1 MPFDIIQDKSL
12 ATQDH
17 LFKLIIIGDTG
28 VGKSCLMRRVQD
40 NEFKTEH
47 QITIGVEF
55 GSFAGSIQD
64 KIVKFQIWDTA
75 GQESFKSV
83 TRIFYRGAHCVFL
96 TYDITRDETF
106 VNAIDWLKEIQEH
119 ASPDTLIYLIGN
131 KAELEEEREIT
142 FDRAIEF
149 ARAHKISKCFETSA
163 TTGNNVEDVFGCAI
177 KEVYKNTVKDES
189 GSGTVNLGS
198 GNSS

>member
-1 MPFDIIQDKSL
+1 
-12 ATQDH
+12 
-17 LFKLIIIGDTG
+17 
-28 VGKSCLMRRVQD
+28 MRRVQD

-55 GSFAGSIQD
+55 GSFAGTIEG
-64 KIVKFQIWDTA
+64 KICKFQIWDTA

-106 VNAIDWLKEIQEH
+106 VNAIDWLKEIKEH
-119 ASPDTLIYLIGN
+119 ASPDTLVYLIGN

-142 FDRAIEF
+142 FDRAVEF
-149 ARAHKISKCFETSA
+149 ARAHKIGKCFETSA
-163 TTGNNVEDVFGCAI
+163 KTGVNVEDVFSCAI
-177 KEVYKNTVKDES
+177 KEVFKTLVASEDEKAQ
-189 GSGTVNLGS
+189 NILGS
-198 GNSS
+198 DMKPNKHKTDNDPVILVNDTQGGTTKKKKDKKCC